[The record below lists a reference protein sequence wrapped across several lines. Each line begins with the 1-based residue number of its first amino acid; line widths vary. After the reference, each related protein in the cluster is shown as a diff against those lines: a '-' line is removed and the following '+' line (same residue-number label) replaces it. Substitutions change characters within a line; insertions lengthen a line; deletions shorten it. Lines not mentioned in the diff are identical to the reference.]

1 MEKNTKTLA
10 KYLLTKGIES
20 SLKIQKMLFFFRV
33 EEHKNK
39 DFNDSYFKTKDNFE
53 AWIYGPVNVESFRYM
68 QQYFGGEAEKEEF
81 LLESNEVKEI
91 DEKYGKYFDKYYNYA
106 PSTLVDMSHKNVSW
120 INARGDI
127 DIDAVCH
134 NRLAEDETFIKFNK

>member
-1 MEKNTKTLA
+1 MVKDTKILA

-39 DFNDSYFKTKDNFE
+39 DLNDSFFKENHNFE
-53 AWIYGPVNVESFRYM
+53 AWIYGPVNVESFKYM
-68 QQYFGGEAEKEEF
+68 QQFFSGEAEKEEF
-81 LLESNEVKEI
+81 LLNDNEIKEI
-91 DEKYGKYFDKYYNYA
+91 DKKYKKYFDKYKNYS
-106 PSTLVDMSHKNVSW
+106 PSTLVDKSHKNVSW

-127 DIDAVCH
+127 DPDDICHTYMEEDDAF
-134 NRLAEDETFIKFNK
+134 TKFKK